1 MTKTQKE
8 TLRDLFEGCFD
19 FQSAWQMAGI
29 NNKKAFYHAKRT
41 WSRWQRQM
49 DERGY
54 YTF

>member
-1 MTKTQKE
+1 MTATQKE
-8 TLRDLFEGCFD
+8 ALRDLFEGCFD

-29 NNKKAFYHAKRT
+29 NTKAEFTAAKRT
-41 WSRWQRQM
+41 WNRWQRQM